1 MKIEIWGNVTWH
13 LFHTLAY
20 RLKDEYK
27 NEIPNLYNIILE
39 ICHNLPCPECKQHA
53 ISYFK
58 KINKSYVIS
67 SKENLINF
75 LWKFHNDV
83 NIRLRK
89 SIFSKEQH
97 NELYSKV
104 SVYKIVMNF
113 INIMNE
119 NTRNFRMMPA
129 NASRINCI
137 TKFRTYIM
145 ENKHKYI

>member
-1 MKIEIWGNVTWH
+1 MKIEIWGNATWY

-27 NEIPNLYNIILE
+27 SEIPILYNFISQ

-53 ISYFK
+53 ISYFN
-58 KINKSYVIS
+58 KIKKSYVIS

-75 LWKFHNDV
+75 LWKFHNDI

-89 SIFSKEQH
+89 SIFSKEQL

-113 INIMNE
+113 INIMIE

-129 NASRINCI
+129 NASRINCV
-137 TKFRTYIM
+137 KQFRTYIM